1 MNARR
6 ATTAQEASLQAGS
19 RRSGQ
24 HRMAELLEKLAVKEG
39 VHSSPYLDG
48 VTLGRC
54 NQRRTKGPV
63 LYEPSIVFVAQGR
76 KRAYLGNRT
85 YYYDP
90 DHYLV
95 VTLPMPFE
103 CETEA
108 SVAEPLLAFSV
119 EVDVAVL
126 NELLMKIDPRTLRK
140 PGANAVHGMYVA
152 PMNEELSD
160 AAIRLLQC
168 MLDPIEAKVL
178 GPSII
183 REITYHVLVG
193 ENGGAL
199 CDIMAINGRVAQ
211 IQRAIER
218 MHAECHQPLDIQT
231 LADEA
236 SMSPSAFHHNFKA
249 LTATSPLQYM
259 KTIRLHKAKLLM
271 LNEGTSAGAAA
282 ARVGYESA
290 SQFSREFKRFFGE
303 SPVAEVAR
311 TREILGLNHPVLA
324 VD

>member
-1 MNARR
+1 MRAKASNGQRR
-6 ATTAQEASLQAGS
+6 MT
-19 RRSGQ
+19 
-24 HRMAELLEKLAVKEG
+24 ELLEKLAVREG
-39 VHSSPYLDG
+39 VQQSPYLGG
-48 VTLGRC
+48 VTVGRC

-63 LYEPSIVFVAQGR
+63 LYEPSIVFVAQGG
-76 KRAYLGNRT
+76 KKAYLGHRT
-85 YYYDP
+85 YNYAP
-90 DHYLV
+90 DRYLV

-108 SVAEPLLAFSV
+108 SADEPLLAFSV
-119 EVDVAVL
+119 QIDVGVL
-126 NELLMKIDPRTLRK
+126 NELLMKIDARTLPK
-140 PGANAVHGMYVA
+140 PDADAVHGMYVA
-152 PMNEELSD
+152 PMNDALSD
-160 AAIRLLQC
+160 AAVRLLQC
-168 MLDPIEAKVL
+168 MLDPVEAKIL

-193 ENGGAL
+193 KNGGAL
-199 CDIMAINGRVAQ
+199 CDIMALNGRIAQ
-211 IQRAIER
+211 LQRAIER
-218 MHAECHQPLDIQT
+218 MHAECDKPLDIKT

-236 SMSPSAFHHNFKA
+236 GMSPSAFHHNFKA

-271 LNEGTSAGAAA
+271 LNEGISAGAAA
-282 ARVGYESA
+282 DRVGYESP

-303 SPVAEVAR
+303 SPIAEVAR